1 MHCKPIPP
9 PVVDPHIML
18 SDDFMDD
25 PRLKEMD
32 DCLDG
37 LFEYTDTLVTS
48 LLEKESK
55 SRKSHVCYKTEKQ

>member
-9 PVVDPHIML
+9 PVVDPYITL
-18 SDDFMDD
+18 NNDFMDD
-25 PRLKEMD
+25 PRLKAMD
-32 DCLDG
+32 DCLDE

-55 SRKSHVCYKTEKQ
+55 NRKSYVC

>member
-1 MHCKPIPP
+1 
-9 PVVDPHIML
+9 ML

-55 SRKSHVCYKTEKQ
+55 SRKSHVC